1 MDFQV
6 FVGNT
11 GTVTGLDIALYLRA
25 DRLNPNFNHYL
36 FFLQKNGTNPYL
48 IMSTVVKP
56 GTCNNG
62 WLVLRQHE
70 TATAVTLKQGI
81 NSITIFVALHVD
93 AGYQACSE
101 IKKIFYMD
109 KNEEDYFSD
118 FEQEQVD
125 QVSTSTKA
133 PSTTETVST
142 TDTTENTATTQTVST
157 AENIVTTET
166 VTTVEYIPSTE
177 TTETVST
184 AENAATTQTVST
196 AENIVTTETVTTA
209 ENVPS
214 TETATTTETVPTM
227 GGVEETTLD
236 STTPTPTSSM
246 EDRFLPIFTLF
257 IDEDVVL

>member
-70 TATAVTLKQGI
+70 TATAVTLKQGV

-101 IKKIFYMD
+101 IKKVFYMD

-125 QVSTSTKA
+125 PNEEEVDPDEEEEESKESKSSSESTVTAKNDEESTSTKA
-133 PSTTETVST
+133 LSTTETVST
-142 TDTTENTATTQTVST
+142 TDTT
-157 AENIVTTET
+157 
-166 VTTVEYIPSTE
+166 
-177 TTETVST
+177 
-184 AENAATTQTVST
+184 ENAATTQTVST
-196 AENIVTTETVTTA
+196 AENIITTETVTTA
-209 ENVPS
+209 EYIPS